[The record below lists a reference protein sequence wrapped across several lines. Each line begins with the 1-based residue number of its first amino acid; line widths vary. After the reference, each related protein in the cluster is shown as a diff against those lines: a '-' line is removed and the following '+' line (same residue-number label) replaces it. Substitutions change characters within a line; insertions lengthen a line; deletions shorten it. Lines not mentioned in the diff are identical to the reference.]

1 MKPSSLKSLLTNA
14 SHIGGAR
21 LFNVLGRAVYVVVLA
36 RLLGPEFYGL
46 FAYSQAWYLSFL
58 PATALGGLFLFSRD
72 RKPDEDEVREILPL
86 TLALRFSLTIV
97 IAIICASAG
106 LAIEDNPDVRILFVM
121 FSVALIARAT
131 SQIMDQLFNY
141 YEVSQFMLRQE
152 VLFRSLELAVGIS
165 VLLAGGGLV
174 EIGLVHTTAWCLQ
187 AARSVRI
194 ANRIEP
200 LHVHF
205 VWKKMLSILVHRGF
219 AAGVG
224 SALVVWMSQG
234 PLILARHTAGLE
246 NHLGQ
251 IALAMQAFM
260 IASIVP
266 MSINAAVYP
275 MLIRSIARDDG
286 KDMTYLSGMFR
297 ATILFGTV
305 AGLAGVV
312 LGPWFIDALL
322 GESFAVTGTL
332 IGVALWL
339 VIPNVIATSATP
351 VLQVRGLYAAQLWRA
366 ALGVAAMAVSFSYL
380 TGWLGP
386 AGVIISAGVGLCVS
400 ALTQV
405 LFLSR
410 AGDIDLTH
418 SILRPLLASSA
429 AVAAYGG
436 ASYAAGP
443 IWGLCAGLAALIA
456 ASWAL
461 NVFSAGERAAFLQ
474 RLKHLR
480 AGTE

>member
-1 MKPSSLKSLLTNA
+1 MKPQSLKSLLTNA
-14 SHIGGAR
+14 GHIGGAR
-21 LFNVLGRAVYVVVLA
+21 LFNVLGRALYVVVLA

-72 RKPDEDEVREILPL
+72 RKPDADEVREVLPL
-86 TLALRFSLTIV
+86 TLALRFSITV
-97 IAIICASAG
+97 VVAIICTSAG
-106 LAIEDNPDVRILFVM
+106 LIIEDNPEVRILFVM

-141 YEVSQFMLRQE
+141 YEKSQFMLRQE
-152 VLFRSLELAVGIS
+152 LLFRSMELAAGIT
-165 VLLAGGGLV
+165 VLLAGGGLI
-174 EIGLVHTTAWCLQ
+174 EIGLVHTTVWVLQ

-194 ANRIEP
+194 AHRIKP

-205 VWKKMLSILVHRGF
+205 VWKKMLSILIRRGF

-224 SALVVWMSQG
+224 SALVVWMVQG
-234 PLILARHTAGLE
+234 PLILARHTSGLE

-251 IALAMQAFM
+251 IALAMQAFA
-260 IASIVP
+260 IASIAP

-275 MLIRSIARDDG
+275 MLIRSIAREDG

-305 AGLAGVV
+305 AGLTGVV
-312 LGPWFIDALL
+312 LGPWFVDMLL

-332 IGVALWL
+332 VGVALWL
-339 VIPNVIATSATP
+339 IIPSVIATSATP
-351 VLQVRGLYAAQLWRA
+351 LLQLRGLYAAQLWRA
-366 ALGVAAMAVSFSYL
+366 ALGVAAMAVSFSFL
-380 TGWLGP
+380 ADRLGP
-386 AGVIISAGVGLCVS
+386 AGVIIAAGIGLSVS

-436 ASYAAGP
+436 MTYAAGP
-443 IWGLCAGLAALIA
+443 AWGLCAGLFGLVTASRAL
-456 ASWAL
+456 S
-461 NVFSAGERAAFLQ
+461 VFSAGERAAFLQ
-474 RLKHLR
+474 RLRHLR